1 MCSLEKRGNLFFL
14 TLTGDDQ
21 HRLGPPL
28 ISSILST
35 LSKIS
40 SESTPGSVLITTAH
54 GKYFSTGFDLS
65 YARSASSPSEA
76 VDRLKA
82 MVKSLRPVAAAFMSL
97 PMPTII
103 AVNGHA
109 AAGGFMFPICH
120 DYILMRRDHGVLFMP
135 EVDLALPLPD
145 YFATVMRERIRS
157 PAALRDMML
166 RGVKVTAEEGVK
178 MGIVDSVYDST
189 ERTMDAA
196 VRLGEE
202 LSRRKWNGEVYA
214 EIRKSLYPESCRILG
229 LTQKP
234 LVSKI

>member
-40 SESTPGSVLITTAH
+40 SEATPGSVLITTAH
-54 GKYFSTGFDLS
+54 GKYLSTGFDLS
-65 YARSASSPSEA
+65 YARSAPSPSEA
-76 VDRLKA
+76 LDRLTS
-82 MVKSLRPVAAAFMSL
+82 MVESLRPVAAAFMSL
-97 PMPTII
+97 PMPTIV
-103 AVNGHA
+103 AVTGHA
-109 AAGGFMFPICH
+109 AAGGFMIPICH
-120 DYILMRRDHGVLFMP
+120 DYILMRSDHGVLLMP
-135 EVDLALPLPD
+135 EMDLALPLPD

-157 PAALRDMML
+157 PAALREMVL
-166 RGVKVTAEEGVK
+166 RGAKVTGEEGVK

-189 ERTMDAA
+189 EKTTEAA

-202 LSRRKWNGEVYA
+202 LARRKWNGDVYA
-214 EIRKSLYPESCRILG
+214 EIRKSLYPESCRALG
-229 LTQKP
+229 LTQKDLP
-234 LVSKI
+234 SKI

>member
-35 LSKIS
+35 ISKIS
-40 SESTPGSVLITTAH
+40 SQANAGSVLITTAH

-65 YARSASSPSEA
+65 YARSAPSPSEA
-76 VDRLKA
+76 IDRLKS
-82 MVKSLRPVAAAFMSL
+82 MVESLRPVAAAFMSL

-103 AVNGHA
+103 AVTGHA
-109 AAGGFMFPICH
+109 AAGGLMLPICH
-120 DYILMRRDHGVLFMP
+120 DYILMRSDHGVLLMP
-135 EVDLALPLPD
+135 EVDLGLPLPD
-145 YFATVMRERIRS
+145 YFAAVMRERIKS

-166 RGVKVTAEEGVK
+166 RGVKVTGEEGVK
-178 MGIVDSVYDST
+178 MKIVDSVYDSA
-189 ERTMDAA
+189 ERTIDAA

-202 LSRRKWNGEVYA
+202 LARRKWNGEVYA
-214 EIRKSLYPESCRILG
+214 EIRKSLYPESCQVLG
-229 LTQKP
+229 LIQKQ